1 MRNIL
6 MTVMLL
12 AVVALI
18 FVNIVNGD
26 DGLRSQIEDQGE
38 SAITRIENLSP

>member
-12 AVVALI
+12 AVVALM
-18 FVNIVNGD
+18 FVNIVGGD
-26 DGLRSQIEDQGE
+26 DGLRNQIETQGDE
-38 SAITRIENLSP
+38 ANTRIQDLQP

>member
-12 AVVALI
+12 AVVALM
-18 FVNIVNGD
+18 FVNIINGS
-26 DGLRSQIEDQGE
+26 DGLRSQIETQGQQANT
-38 SAITRIENLSP
+38 SIQNLSP